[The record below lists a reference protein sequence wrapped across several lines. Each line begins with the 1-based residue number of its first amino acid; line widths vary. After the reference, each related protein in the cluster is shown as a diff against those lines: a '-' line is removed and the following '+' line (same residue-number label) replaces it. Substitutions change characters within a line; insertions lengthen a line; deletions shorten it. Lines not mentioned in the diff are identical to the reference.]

1 MGKPSA
7 PPQIRHENG
16 TPLHELRE
24 DLAYFMTPITETENP
39 VAEERKGAVFRL
51 LYLFERYREYLLLAA
66 ILIVSSLTAYA
77 IYKLTTE
84 IRIEDVRDALAATP
98 ASAILLSLLFTA
110 LSFVALICYDL
121 NAIEYVRKEKLPLVS
136 VAITSF
142 SAYAIGNTA
151 GFGALSAGAIRL
163 RAYLRLGLTPEE
175 IGKIVAFV
183 TLAFGLGI
191 LGVTAISVLVTAP
204 RLSAL
209 SGLDPTLIR
218 GISIAILLV
227 LSVLLFAGRGGR
239 RISIGALTVRLPD
252 SKTSSQQ
259 FLVSAL
265 DMAASATAL
274 YVLIPQDAVGW
285 PAFFAIYSTAIGLGL
300 ISHVPAGIG
309 IFEAVMV
316 SALGAHV
323 PVDRLLGSLLLYRL
337 IYNVLPLL
345 IAALALILVETRR
358 FALVPVAAA
367 FRQLE
372 PRLAPA
378 LISAL
383 SVVTGAIL
391 IFSSVTP
398 TNDDK
403 LVRLENYMPVPIV
416 ESAHF
421 VTSLLGLG
429 IFIAARGL
437 SNRLDAAWWFT
448 LVTSVAAL
456 FFANLRGVSPLEASL
471 LVVLILTLSMTHQ
484 RFKRPASLIHQALAP
499 SWVAAMAVIIA
510 SAVTLLFFVYRDVD
524 YSDSLWW
531 EFEIADEV
539 PRGLRAAAGL
549 ALSASAVAIY
559 SLLRPAKFRPQLP
572 TGDALEKALP
582 IVMAQGTADANLVRM
597 GDKQILLSDSGNCF
611 IMYGIQGRSWVA
623 LFDPVGDEE
632 EAQEL
637 LWRFVE
643 MAQAA
648 GARAVLYQI
657 TPALLG
663 FCADAGL
670 RAYKLGEAA
679 TVSLPGFELK
689 GGRMANL
696 RQTVSKA
703 QREDLEFHVVAAGE
717 EVDAV
722 MEQLQAVSDS
732 WLQQHDTREK
742 TFSLG
747 AFDPAY
753 IRSQPVALL
762 KQQDRIVAFA
772 TLLVT
777 DTKMEG
783 SVDLMRFLPEAPKG
797 SMDFLFV
804 RIIEYLRD
812 EGFQSFNLG
821 MAPLSGMSRRESAPV
836 WDRIGGVIFEH
847 AERFY
852 NFKGLKAYKSKFA
865 PRWEARYIAVSGN
878 ASPVMAIMDVT
889 VLIGGGLRGVV
900 GK

>member
-1 MGKPSA
+1 MNS
-7 PPQIRHENG
+7 
-16 TPLHELRE
+16 
-24 DLAYFMTPITETENP
+24 MSETENP

-51 LYLFERYREYLLLAA
+51 LYLFERYREYLLLTA
-66 ILIVSSLTAYA
+66 ILVVSGLTAYA

-98 ASAILLSLLFTA
+98 TSAILLSLLFTA

-121 NAIEYVRKEKLPLVS
+121 TAIEYVRKEKLPLVS

-209 SGLDPTLIR
+209 SGLDPMLIR
-218 GISIAILLV
+218 GISIVILLI
-227 LSVLLFAGRGGR
+227 LTALLIAGRGGR
-239 RISIGALTVRLPD
+239 RITIGALTVRLPD

-403 LVRLENYMPVPIV
+403 LVRLENYMPLPIV

-421 VTSLLGLG
+421 ITSLLGLG

-448 LVTSVAAL
+448 VVTSVAAL

-471 LVVLILTLSMTHQ
+471 LVVLILALSMTHQ
-484 RFKRPASLIHQALAP
+484 RFTRPASLIHQVLAP
-499 SWVAAMAVIIA
+499 SWVAAMAVIVA

-549 ALSASAVAIY
+549 ALAASAVAIY

-572 TGDALEKALP
+572 TGDAMEKALP

-597 GDKQILLSDSGNCF
+597 GDKQILFSESGNCF

-643 MAQAA
+643 LAQAA

-657 TPALLG
+657 SPALLG

-679 TVSLPGFELK
+679 TVALPGFELK

-696 RQTVSKA
+696 RQTVGKA
-703 QREDLEFHVVAAGE
+703 QRDDLEFHVAAAGD
-717 EVDAV
+717 EVDAI
-722 MEQLQAVSDS
+722 MGELQAVSDA

-747 AFDPAY
+747 GFDPDY
-753 IRSQPVALL
+753 IRSQPVGLL
-762 KQQDRIVAFA
+762 KQHGRIVAFA
-772 TLLVT
+772 NLLVT
-777 DTKMEG
+777 DAKMEG
-783 SVDLMRFLPEAPKG
+783 SVDLMRFLPDAPKG

-812 EGFQSFNLG
+812 QGFQTFNLG

-889 VLIGGGLRGVV
+889 VLIGGGIRGVV

>member
-1 MGKPSA
+1 
-7 PPQIRHENG
+7 
-16 TPLHELRE
+16 
-24 DLAYFMTPITETENP
+24 MTKSQET
-39 VAEERKGAVFRL
+39 VQDAEEEPKGALTRL
-51 LYLFERYREYLLLAA
+51 LYVFERYRDYFMLLAILVVSA
-66 ILIVSSLTAYA
+66 ITAYA
-77 IYKLTTE
+77 IYSLTQE
-84 IRIEDVRDALAATP
+84 IRIEDVRFALADTP
-98 ASAILLSLLFTA
+98 LSAIALSMLFTA
-110 LSFVALICYDL
+110 LSFVAMIAYDL
-121 NAIEYVRKEKLPLVS
+121 NAIDYVRREKLPLIS

-142 SAYAIGNTA
+142 TAYAVGNTA

-191 LGVTAISVLVTAP
+191 LTVTALSVLVTAP
-204 RLSAL
+204 KLSTL
-209 SGLDPTLIR
+209 SGIDAQVIR
-218 GISIAILLV
+218 AVAVIVLV
-227 LSVLLFAGRGGR
+227 IMSGLMFVGRDGR
-239 RISIGALTVRLPD
+239 RIKIGILTLKLPD
-252 SKTSSQQ
+252 SKTSSRQ

-265 DMAASATAL
+265 DMAAAASAL
-274 YVLIPQDAVGW
+274 YVLLPQNSVSW
-285 PAFFAIYSTAIGLGL
+285 PVFFAIYSTAVGIGL

-309 IFEAVMV
+309 IFETVV
-316 SALGAHV
+316 VTTLGNNV
-323 PVDRLLGSLLLYRL
+323 DVDRVLGGLLLYRL

-345 IAALALILVETRR
+345 IAALALIFVEARR
-358 FALVPVAAA
+358 FAVVPVAAA

-383 SVVTGAIL
+383 TVVTAAIL

-398 TNDDK
+398 TSDAK
-403 LVRLENYMPVPIV
+403 LVRLEDYIPVSIV

-421 VTSLLGLG
+421 ISSLLGLAL
-429 IFIAARGL
+429 FLSARGL
-437 SNRLDAAWWFT
+437 SNRLDAAWWVA
-448 LVTSVAAL
+448 LITSVAAL
-456 FFANLRGVSPLEASL
+456 FFANLRAVSPLEAAL
-471 LVVLILTLSMTHQ
+471 LVVLILALSMTHR
-484 RFKRPASLIHQALAP
+484 RFKRPASLIHQVLAP
-499 SWVAAMAVIIA
+499 SWIAAMLVIVA

-524 YSDSLWW
+524 YSNGLWW
-531 EFEIADEV
+531 QFEVADEV
-539 PRGLRAAAGL
+539 PRSLRATAGL
-549 ALSASAVAIY
+549 ALSALAVALF
-559 SLLRPAKFRPQLP
+559 SLLRPAKFRPEAP
-572 TGDALEKALP
+572 AGVDIDKALP
-582 IVMAQGTADANLVRM
+582 LVMRQGVADANLVRM
-597 GDKQILLSDSGNCF
+597 GDKQILMSESGNCF
-611 IMYGIQGRSWVA
+611 IMFGVQGRSWVA

-632 EAQEL
+632 EAPEL

-648 GARAVLYQI
+648 GGRAVLYQA
-657 TPALLG
+657 TPTILG
-663 FCADAGL
+663 FCADAGM

-679 TVSLPGFELK
+679 TVALPAFDLK

-696 RQTVSKA
+696 RQTIGKA
-703 QREDLEFHVVAAGE
+703 QREALEFHVAAAGA
-717 EVDAV
+717 EVDAL
-722 MEQLQAVSDS
+722 MDELRAVSDS
-732 WLQQHDTREK
+732 WLLQHDTREK

-747 AFDPAY
+747 AFHPDY

-762 KQQDRIVAFA
+762 RQNGRIVAFA

-777 DTKMEG
+777 DMKIEG
-783 SVDLMRFLPEAPKG
+783 SVDLMRFVPDAPKG

-812 EGFQSFNLG
+812 EGFQTFNLG
-821 MAPLSGMSRRESAPV
+821 MAPLSGMSKRESAPV
-836 WDRIGGVIFEH
+836 WDRLGGVIFEH

>member
-1 MGKPSA
+1 MTSA
-7 PPQIRHENG
+7 
-16 TPLHELRE
+16 
-24 DLAYFMTPITETENP
+24 AETEKP
-39 VAEERKGAVFRL
+39 AIEEKKGAILRL
-51 LYLFERYREYLLLAA
+51 LYVFERYREYLLLAA
-66 ILIVSSLTAYA
+66 ILTVSGITAYA
-77 IYKLTTE
+77 IYALTKE
-84 IRIEDVRDALAATP
+84 IRIEDVRDALAAT
-98 ASAILLSLLFTA
+98 SLQSILLSLLFTA
-110 LSFVALICYDL
+110 LSFVALIAYDI
-121 NAIEYVRKEKLPLVS
+121 NAIDYVRKEKLPLVS
-136 VAITSF
+136 VAIASF
-142 SAYAIGNTA
+142 TAYAVGNTA

-175 IGKIVAFV
+175 IGKVIAFV

-191 LGVTAISVLVTAP
+191 LTVTALSVLVTAP
-204 RLSAL
+204 RLASL
-209 SGLDPTLIR
+209 SGLDPQLIR
-218 GISIAILLV
+218 IIASAILV
-227 LSVLLFAGRGGR
+227 VMAVLLYIGRNGR
-239 RISIGALTVRLPD
+239 RISLGFLTVRLPD
-252 SKTSSQQ
+252 SKTASRQ

-274 YVLIPQDAVGW
+274 YVLIPQTAVGW
-285 PAFFAIYSTAIGLGL
+285 PTFFAIYSTAVGLGL

-316 SALGAHV
+316 SALGSHV
-323 PVDRLLGSLLLYRL
+323 EVDRILGSLLLYRL

-345 IAALALILVETRR
+345 IAALALIVVEARR
-358 FALVPVAAA
+358 FAIVPVAAA

-378 LISAL
+378 LISTL

-403 LVRLENYMPVPIV
+403 LVRLETYMPVSIV

-421 VTSLLGLG
+421 IASLLGLALFLTG
-429 IFIAARGL
+429 RGL
-437 SNRLDAAWWFT
+437 SNRLDAAWWMA
-448 LVTSVAAL
+448 LITSIAAL
-456 FFANLRGVSPLEASL
+456 FFANLRAVSPLEASL
-471 LVVLILTLSMTHQ
+471 LIVLILALSMTHR
-484 RFKRPASLIHQALAP
+484 RFRRPASLIHQALAP
-499 SWVAAMAVIIA
+499 SWVAAMAVIVG
-510 SAVTLLFFVYRDVD
+510 SAITLLFFVYRDVD
-524 YSDSLWW
+524 YSNGLWW

-549 ALSASAVAIY
+549 ALAASAVAVY

-572 TGDALEKALP
+572 TGEALEKALP
-582 IVMAQGTADANLVRM
+582 IVMAGVAADANLVRM

-679 TVSLPGFELK
+679 TVSLPDFELK

-703 QREDLEFHVVAAGE
+703 QREDIEFQVVEAGAD
-717 EVDAV
+717 VDAV
-722 MEQLQAVSDS
+722 MHELQAVSDS

-747 AFDPAY
+747 AFDPSY

-762 KQQDRIVAFA
+762 RQHGRIVAFA

-783 SVDLMRFLPEAPKG
+783 SVDLMRFLPDAPKG

-812 EGFQSFNLG
+812 QGFQSFNLG

-889 VLIGGGLRGVV
+889 VLIGGGIRGVV

>member
-1 MGKPSA
+1 MIPV
-7 PPQIRHENG
+7 
-16 TPLHELRE
+16 
-24 DLAYFMTPITETENP
+24 TETENP

-66 ILIVSSLTAYA
+66 ILIVSGLTAFA

-98 ASAILLSLLFTA
+98 TSAILLSLVFTA

-121 NAIEYVRKEKLPLVS
+121 TAIDYVRKEKLPLVS

-191 LGVTAISVLVTAP
+191 LGVTALSTLVTAP
-204 RLSAL
+204 RLSSL
-209 SGLDPTLIR
+209 SGVDATLIR

-227 LSVLLFAGRGGR
+227 MGTLFFLGRGGR
-239 RISIGALTVRLPD
+239 RINVGPLTIRLPD
-252 SKTSSQQ
+252 NKTSSQQ

-274 YVLIPQDAVGW
+274 YVLIPQDAIGW
-285 PAFFAIYSTAIGLGL
+285 PSFFAIYSTAVGLGL

-345 IAALALILVETRR
+345 IAVLALILVETRR

-378 LISAL
+378 LISAV

-421 VTSLLGLG
+421 ITSLLGLG

-437 SNRLDAAWWFT
+437 ANRLDAAWWFT
-448 LVTSVAAL
+448 LVTSAAAL
-456 FFANLRGVSPLEASL
+456 FFANLRGVSALEASL
-471 LVVLILTLSMTHQ
+471 LVVLILALSMTHQ

-510 SAVTLLFFVYRDVD
+510 SAITLLFFVYRDVD

-549 ALSASAVAIY
+549 AMAASAVALY
-559 SLLRPAKFRPQLP
+559 SLLRPAKFRPKLP

-582 IVMAQGTADANLVRM
+582 IVMESNAADANLVRM
-597 GDKQILLSDSGNCF
+597 GDKQVLLSDSGRCF

-643 MAQAA
+643 MAHAA

-679 TVSLPGFELK
+679 TVCLPDFQLK

-703 QREDLEFHVVAAGE
+703 QREELEFHVVSAGA

-722 MEQLQAVSDS
+722 MDELQAVSDS
-732 WLQQHDTREK
+732 WLQEHDTREK

-747 AFDPAY
+747 AFDPDY

-762 KQQDRIVAFA
+762 RQSGRIVAFA

-783 SVDLMRFLPEAPKG
+783 SVDLMRFMPDAPKG

-804 RIIEYLRD
+804 RIIEHLRD
-812 EGFQSFNLG
+812 DGFQSFNLG
-821 MAPLSGMSRRESAPV
+821 MAPLSGMSQRESAPV

>member
-1 MGKPSA
+1 
-7 PPQIRHENG
+7 
-16 TPLHELRE
+16 
-24 DLAYFMTPITETENP
+24 MTPATDTENTG
-39 VAEERKGAVFRL
+39 EMEKKGALYRV

-66 ILIVSSLTAYA
+66 ILVVSAITAYA
-77 IYKLTTE
+77 IYSLTEE
-84 IRIEDVRDALAATP
+84 IRIEDVRDALADTP
-98 ASAILLSLLFTA
+98 VSAIGLSLLFTA
-110 LSFVALICYDL
+110 LSFAALVAYDL
-121 NAIEYVRKEKLPLVS
+121 NAIDYVRKEKLPLAS

-142 SAYAIGNTA
+142 TAYAVGNTA

-175 IGKIVAFV
+175 IGKIIAFV

-191 LGVTAISVLVTAP
+191 LTVTALSVLVTAP
-204 RLSAL
+204 RLAAL
-209 SGLDPTLIR
+209 SGLDPILIR
-218 GISIAILLV
+218 AIAIVV
-227 LSVLLFAGRGGR
+227 LIVMSAFLFVGRDGR
-239 RISIGALTVRLPD
+239 RVSLGPLTVRLPD
-252 SKTSSQQ
+252 SKTASRQ

-265 DMAASATAL
+265 DMAASASAL
-274 YVLIPQDAVGW
+274 YVLLPQDAVGW
-285 PAFFAIYSTAIGLGL
+285 PVFFAIYSTAIGIGL

-309 IFEAVMV
+309 IFEAVIV
-316 SALGAHV
+316 STLGSNV
-323 PVDRLLGSLLLYRL
+323 DVDRILGGLLLYRL

-345 IAALALILVETRR
+345 VASLALIIVETRR

-378 LISAL
+378 LISTLA
-383 SVVTGAIL
+383 VVTGAIL

-403 LVRLENYMPVPIV
+403 LVFLENYLPVPIV
-416 ESAHF
+416 EGAHF
-421 VTSLLGLG
+421 ITSLLGLA
-429 IFIAARGL
+429 IFLTARGL
-437 SNRLDAAWWFT
+437 SNRLDAAWWVT
-448 LVTSVAAL
+448 LLTSIAAL
-456 FFANLRGVSPLEASL
+456 FFANLRAVSPLEAAL
-471 LVVLILTLSMTHQ
+471 LIVLIGSLSMTHR
-484 RFKRPASLIHQALAP
+484 RFQRPASLIHQVLAP
-499 SWVAAMAVIIA
+499 SWVAAMLVIVA
-510 SAVTLLFFVYRDVD
+510 SAITLLFFVYRDVD
-524 YSDSLWW
+524 YSNSLWW
-531 EFEIADEV
+531 QFEIADEV
-539 PRGLRAAAGL
+539 PRGLRATAGL
-549 ALSASAVAIY
+549 ALSALAIALY
-559 SLLRPAKFRPQLP
+559 SLLRPAKHRPVAP
-572 TGDALEKALP
+572 AGGSIERALP
-582 IVMAQGTADANLVRM
+582 VVMAQGTADANLVRM
-597 GDKQILLSDSGNCF
+597 GDKQILMSESGKCF
-611 IMYGIQGRSWVA
+611 LMYGVQGRSWIA
-623 LFDPVGDEE
+623 LFDPIGDED
-632 EAQEL
+632 EAPEL
-637 LWRFVE
+637 LWQFVE

-648 GARAVLYQI
+648 GGRAVLYQI
-657 TPALLG
+657 TPSLLG
-663 FCADAGL
+663 FCADAGM

-679 TVSLPGFELK
+679 SVSLPGFDLK

-703 QREDLEFHVVAAGE
+703 QREALEFSVVPAGE
-717 EVDAV
+717 GVDAV
-722 MEQLQAVSDS
+722 MEELKAVSDA

-747 AFDPAY
+747 AFDPDY

-762 KQQDRIVAFA
+762 RQEGRIVAFA
-772 TLLVT
+772 TVLVT
-777 DTKMEG
+777 DAKMEG
-783 SVDLMRFLPEAPKG
+783 TVDLMRFLPDAPKG

-812 EGFQSFNLG
+812 EGFQTFNLG

>member
-1 MGKPSA
+1 
-7 PPQIRHENG
+7 
-16 TPLHELRE
+16 
-24 DLAYFMTPITETENP
+24 
-39 VAEERKGAVFRL
+39 
-51 LYLFERYREYLLLAA
+51 
-66 ILIVSSLTAYA
+66 
-77 IYKLTTE
+77 
-84 IRIEDVRDALAATP
+84 
-98 ASAILLSLLFTA
+98 
-110 LSFVALICYDL
+110 
-121 NAIEYVRKEKLPLVS
+121 
-136 VAITSF
+136 
-142 SAYAIGNTA
+142 
-151 GFGALSAGAIRL
+151 
-163 RAYLRLGLTPEE
+163 
-175 IGKIVAFV
+175 
-183 TLAFGLGI
+183 
-191 LGVTAISVLVTAP
+191 
-204 RLSAL
+204 
-209 SGLDPTLIR
+209 
-218 GISIAILLV
+218 
-227 LSVLLFAGRGGR
+227 
-239 RISIGALTVRLPD
+239 
-252 SKTSSQQ
+252 
-259 FLVSAL
+259 
-265 DMAASATAL
+265 
-274 YVLIPQDAVGW
+274 
-285 PAFFAIYSTAIGLGL
+285 
-300 ISHVPAGIG
+300 
-309 IFEAVMV
+309 
-316 SALGAHV
+316 
-323 PVDRLLGSLLLYRL
+323 
-337 IYNVLPLL
+337 
-345 IAALALILVETRR
+345 
-358 FALVPVAAA
+358 
-367 FRQLE
+367 
-372 PRLAPA
+372 
-378 LISAL
+378 
-383 SVVTGAIL
+383 
-391 IFSSVTP
+391 
-398 TNDDK
+398 
-403 LVRLENYMPVPIV
+403 MPVPIV

-421 VTSLLGLG
+421 ITSLLGLG

-437 SNRLDAAWWFT
+437 ANRLDAAWWFT
-448 LVTSVAAL
+448 LVTSIAAL
-456 FFANLRGVSPLEASL
+456 FFANLRGVSPLELSL
-471 LVVLILTLSMTHQ
+471 LVVLILALSMTHQ

-549 ALSASAVAIY
+549 ALAASAVAIY

-572 TGDALEKALP
+572 TGDALDKALP
-582 IVMAQGTADANLVRM
+582 IVMANGVADANLVRM

-643 MAQAA
+643 LAHAA

-679 TVSLPGFELK
+679 TVSLPSFELK

-703 QREDLEFHVVAAGE
+703 QREDLEFQVVAAGD

-722 MEQLQAVSDS
+722 MDELQTVSDA
-732 WLQQHDTREK
+732 WLQDHDTREK

-747 AFDPAY
+747 AFDPDY
-753 IRSQPVALL
+753 VRSQPVALL
-762 KQQDRIVAFA
+762 KQNGRIVAFA

-777 DTKMEG
+777 DTKIEG
-783 SVDLMRFLPEAPKG
+783 TVDLMRFLPDAAKG

-812 EGFQSFNLG
+812 QGFQSFNLG

>member
-1 MGKPSA
+1 
-7 PPQIRHENG
+7 
-16 TPLHELRE
+16 
-24 DLAYFMTPITETENP
+24 MTR
-39 VAEERKGAVFRL
+39 V
-51 LYLFERYREYLLLAA
+51 LYIFERYRDYFMLTA
-66 ILIVSSLTAYA
+66 ILVVSAITAYA
-77 IYKLTTE
+77 IYSLTQE
-84 IRIEDVRDALAATP
+84 IRIEDVRYALTDTP
-98 ASAILLSLLFTA
+98 TSAIALSVLFTA
-110 LSFVALICYDL
+110 LSFVAMIAYDL
-121 NAIEYVRKEKLPLVS
+121 NAIDYVRREKLPLVS

-142 SAYAIGNTA
+142 TAYAVGNTA

-175 IGKIVAFV
+175 IGKIIAFV

-191 LGVTAISVLVTAP
+191 LTVTALSVLVTAP

-209 SGLDPTLIR
+209 SGIDTQLIR
-218 GISIAILLV
+218 VVAIVILV
-227 LSVLLFAGRGGR
+227 IMSGLIFVGRDGR
-239 RISIGALTVRLPD
+239 QIKIGFLTLKLPD
-252 SKTSSQQ
+252 SKTSSRQ

-265 DMAASATAL
+265 DMAAAATAL
-274 YVLIPQDAVGW
+274 YVLLPANSVGW
-285 PAFFAIYSTAIGLGL
+285 PVFFAIYSTAVGIGL

-309 IFEAVMV
+309 IFETVV
-316 SALGAHV
+316 VTALGSNV
-323 PVDRLLGSLLLYRL
+323 DVDRVLGGLLLYRL

-345 IAALALILVETRR
+345 IAALALILVEARR
-358 FALVPVAAA
+358 FTLVPVAAA

-378 LISAL
+378 LISTLA
-383 SVVTGAIL
+383 VVTGAIL

-398 TNDDK
+398 TSDSK
-403 LVRLENYMPVPIV
+403 LVRLEDYMPVGIV

-421 VTSLLGLG
+421 ISSLLGLAL
-429 IFIAARGL
+429 FLSARGL
-437 SNRLDAAWWFT
+437 SNRLDAAWWVA
-448 LVTSVAAL
+448 LITSIAAF
-456 FFANLRGVSPLEASL
+456 FFANLRAVSPLEAAL
-471 LVVLILTLSMTHQ
+471 LIVLIAALSMTHR
-484 RFKRPASLIHQALAP
+484 RFKRPASLIHQVLAP
-499 SWVAAMAVIIA
+499 SWVVAMAVIIA

-524 YSDSLWW
+524 YSNSLWW
-531 EFEIADEV
+531 QFEIADEV
-539 PRGLRAAAGL
+539 PRSLRATAGL
-549 ALSASAVAIY
+549 ALSALAVALF
-559 SLLRPAKFRPQLP
+559 SLLRPAKFR
-572 TGDALEKALP
+572 LEAPAGGEIDKALP
-582 IVMAQGTADANLVRM
+582 IVMQQGVADANLVRM
-597 GDKQILLSDSGNCF
+597 GDKQILMSETGNCF
-611 IMYGIQGRSWVA
+611 IMYRVQGRSWVA

-632 EAQEL
+632 EAPEL

-648 GARAVLYQI
+648 GGRAVLYQI
-657 TPALLG
+657 TPAILG
-663 FCADAGL
+663 FCADAGM

-679 TVSLPGFELK
+679 YVSLPGFELK

-703 QREDLEFHVVAAGE
+703 QRESLEFHVALAGE

-722 MEQLQAVSDS
+722 MDELRFVSDS

-747 AFDPAY
+747 AFDPDY

-762 KQQDRIVAFA
+762 RQNGRIVAFA

-777 DTKMEG
+777 NVKMEG
-783 SVDLMRFLPEAPKG
+783 SVDLMRFLPDAPKG

-821 MAPLSGMSRRESAPV
+821 MAPLSGMSKRESAPV

-865 PRWEARYIAVSGN
+865 PSWEARYIAVSGN

>member
-1 MGKPSA
+1 
-7 PPQIRHENG
+7 
-16 TPLHELRE
+16 
-24 DLAYFMTPITETENP
+24 MTPATEAEKP
-39 VAEERKGAVFRL
+39 VVEERKGAVFRL

-66 ILIVSSLTAYA
+66 ILLVSGLTAYA

-98 ASAILLSLLFTA
+98 LSAILLSLLFTA
-110 LSFVALICYDL
+110 LSFAALICYDI

-142 SAYAIGNTA
+142 CAYAIGNTA

-175 IGKIVAFV
+175 VGKIVAFV
-183 TLAFGLGI
+183 TLAFGLSI
-191 LGVTAISVLVTAP
+191 LGVTAIAVLVTAP

-209 SGLDPTLIR
+209 SGLDPILIR
-218 GISIAILLV
+218 GISVLILVMLSALLV
-227 LSVLLFAGRGGR
+227 VGRGGR
-239 RISIGALTVRLPD
+239 SVSIGAITVRLPD

-323 PVDRLLGSLLLYRL
+323 PLDRLLGSLLLYRL

-358 FALVPVAAA
+358 FAFVPVAAA

-378 LISAL
+378 LIAAL
-383 SVVTGAIL
+383 SVLTGAIL

-398 TNDDK
+398 TSDDK

-448 LVTSVAAL
+448 LATSIAAL

-471 LVVLILTLSMTHQ
+471 LIVLILALSTTHR

-510 SAVTLLFFVYRDVD
+510 SAITLLFFVYRDVD

-539 PRGLRAAAGL
+539 PRGLRAAAAL
-549 ALSASAVAIY
+549 ALAASAVALY

-582 IVMAQGTADANLVRM
+582 IVMANGKAEANLVRM
-597 GDKQILLSDSGNCF
+597 GDKQILLSDSGKCF

-623 LFDPVGDEE
+623 LFDPVGDQE
-632 EAQEL
+632 EATEL

-643 MAQAA
+643 MAHAA
-648 GARAVLYQI
+648 GARAVFYQI

-679 TVSLPGFELK
+679 KVHLPNFHLK
-689 GGRMANL
+689 GTRMQNL
-696 RQTVSKA
+696 RSAISKA
-703 QREDLEFHVVAAGE
+703 QRDELEFQVINAGAE
-717 EVDAV
+717 ADAV
-722 MEQLQAVSDS
+722 MDELQAVSDA
-732 WLQQHDTREK
+732 WLEQHDTREK

-747 AFDPAY
+747 SFEPDY

-762 KQQDRIVAFA
+762 RQHGRIVAFA

-777 DTKMEG
+777 DAKLEA
-783 SVDLMRFLPEAPKG
+783 SVDLMRFLPDAPKG

-804 RIIEYLRD
+804 RIIEHLRD

-821 MAPLSGMSRRESAPV
+821 MAPLSGMSKRDSAPV

>member
-1 MGKPSA
+1 
-7 PPQIRHENG
+7 
-16 TPLHELRE
+16 
-24 DLAYFMTPITETENP
+24 MTPTTETETP
-39 VAEERKGAVFRL
+39 VAEERKGALFRL

-66 ILIVSSLTAYA
+66 ILVVSSLTAYA
-77 IYKLTTE
+77 IYRLTTE

-98 ASAILLSLLFTA
+98 TSAILLSLLFTA
-110 LSFVALICYDL
+110 LSFAALICYDL

-136 VAITSF
+136 VAIASF
-142 SAYAIGNTA
+142 TAYAIGNTA

-191 LGVTAISVLVTAP
+191 LSVTAISVLVTAP
-204 RLSAL
+204 RLASL
-209 SGLDPTLIR
+209 SGLDPTVTR
-218 GISIAILLV
+218 GIAIAVLLV
-227 LSVLLFAGRGGR
+227 MSALLIIGRGGR
-239 RISIGALTVRLPD
+239 RIKLGFLTIRLPD
-252 SKTSSQQ
+252 SKTASQQ

-274 YVLIPQDAVGW
+274 YVLIPQDAIGW
-285 PAFFAIYSTAIGLGL
+285 PVFFAIYSTATGLGI

-323 PVDRLLGSLLLYRL
+323 PVDRILGSLLLYRL

-378 LISAL
+378 LIAAL

-429 IFIAARGL
+429 IFVAARGL

-448 LVTSVAAL
+448 LGTSIAAL

-471 LVVLILTLSMTHQ
+471 LVILILTLSMTHR
-484 RFKRPASLIHQALAP
+484 RFKRPASLIHQVLAP
-499 SWVAAMAVIIA
+499 SWVAAMAVIVA

-549 ALSASAVAIY
+549 ALAASALSIY

-572 TGDALEKALP
+572 TDHALETALP
-582 IVMAQGTADANLVRM
+582 IVMANPTADANLVRM
-597 GDKQILLSDSGNCF
+597 GDKQILFSDSGNCF

-632 EAQEL
+632 EATEL

-679 TVSLPGFELK
+679 TVSLPGFDLK

-703 QREDLEFHVVAAGE
+703 QREELEFHVIAAGD

-722 MEQLQAVSDS
+722 MEELQAVSDS

-747 AFDPAY
+747 SFDPVY
-753 IRSQPVALL
+753 IRSQPVGLL
-762 KQQDRIVAFA
+762 RQGGRIVAFA

-777 DTKMEG
+777 DAKMEA
-783 SVDLMRFLPEAPKG
+783 SVDLMRFLPDAPKG

-812 EGFQSFNLG
+812 QGFQSFNLG
-821 MAPLSGMSRRESAPV
+821 MAPLSGMSQRESAPV

-865 PRWEARYIAVSGN
+865 PRWEARYIAFAGN

>member
-1 MGKPSA
+1 MEKPA
-7 PPQIRHENG
+7 I
-16 TPLHELRE
+16 
-24 DLAYFMTPITETENP
+24 
-39 VAEERKGAVFRL
+39 EEKKGAILRL
-51 LYLFERYREYLLLAA
+51 LYVFERYREYLLLAA
-66 ILIVSSLTAYA
+66 ILTVSGITAYA
-77 IYKLTTE
+77 IYALTKE

-98 ASAILLSLLFTA
+98 LQSILLSLLFTA
-110 LSFVALICYDL
+110 LSFVALIAYDI
-121 NAIEYVRKEKLPLVS
+121 NAIDYVRKEKLPLVS

-142 SAYAIGNTA
+142 TAYAVGNTA

-175 IGKIVAFV
+175 IGKVIAFV

-191 LGVTAISVLVTAP
+191 LTVTALSVLVTAP
-204 RLSAL
+204 RLASL
-209 SGLDPTLIR
+209 SGLDPQLIR
-218 GISIAILLV
+218 IIASAILV
-227 LSVLLFAGRGGR
+227 VMAVLLYIGRNGR
-239 RISIGALTVRLPD
+239 RISLGFLTVRLPD
-252 SKTSSQQ
+252 SKTASRQ

-274 YVLIPQDAVGW
+274 YVLIPQTAVGW
-285 PAFFAIYSTAIGLGL
+285 PTFFAIYSTAVGLGL

-316 SALGAHV
+316 SALGSHV
-323 PVDRLLGSLLLYRL
+323 EVDRILGSLLLYRL

-345 IAALALILVETRR
+345 IAALALIVVEARR
-358 FALVPVAAA
+358 FAIVPVAAA

-378 LISAL
+378 LISTL

-403 LVRLENYMPVPIV
+403 LVRLETYMPVSIV

-421 VTSLLGLG
+421 IASLLGLALFLTG
-429 IFIAARGL
+429 RGL
-437 SNRLDAAWWFT
+437 SNRLDAAWWMA
-448 LVTSVAAL
+448 LITSIAAL
-456 FFANLRGVSPLEASL
+456 FFANLRAVSPLEASL
-471 LVVLILTLSMTHQ
+471 LIVLILALSMTHR
-484 RFKRPASLIHQALAP
+484 RFRRPASLIHQALAP
-499 SWVAAMAVIIA
+499 SWVAAMAVIVG
-510 SAVTLLFFVYRDVD
+510 SAITLLFFVYRDVD
-524 YSDSLWW
+524 YSNGLWW

-549 ALSASAVAIY
+549 ALAASAVAVY

-572 TGDALEKALP
+572 TGEALEKALP
-582 IVMAQGTADANLVRM
+582 IVMAGVAADANLVRM

-679 TVSLPGFELK
+679 TVSLPDFELK

-703 QREDLEFHVVAAGE
+703 QREDIEFQVVEAGAD
-717 EVDAV
+717 VDAV
-722 MEQLQAVSDS
+722 MHELQAVSDS

-747 AFDPAY
+747 AFDPSY

-762 KQQDRIVAFA
+762 RQHGRIVAFA

-783 SVDLMRFLPEAPKG
+783 SVDLMRFLPDAPKG

-812 EGFQSFNLG
+812 QGFQSFNLG

-889 VLIGGGLRGVV
+889 VLIGGGIRGVV

>member
-1 MGKPSA
+1 MTSS
-7 PPQIRHENG
+7 HETDPTVTLEPKG
-16 TPLHELRE
+16 TL
-24 DLAYFMTPITETENP
+24 T
-39 VAEERKGAVFRL
+39 RL
-51 LYLFERYREYLLLAA
+51 LLIFERYRDYLMLAA
-66 ILIVSSLTAYA
+66 ILAVSAITAYA
-77 IYKLTTE
+77 IYALTSE
-84 IRIEDVRDALAATP
+84 IRIEDVRDALAETP
-98 ASAILLSLLFTA
+98 LSAIGLSLLFTA
-110 LSFVALICYDL
+110 LSFVAMIAYDL
-121 NAIEYVRKEKLPLVS
+121 NAIDYVRREKLPLAS

-142 SAYAIGNTA
+142 TAYAVGNTA

-191 LGVTAISVLVTAP
+191 LNITALSVLVTAP
-204 RLSAL
+204 RLSVM
-209 SGLDPTLIR
+209 SGLDPLLIR
-218 GISIAILLV
+218 GIAIFILAVMAILLFV
-227 LSVLLFAGRGGR
+227 GRNGR
-239 RISIGALTVRLPD
+239 RIHVGFLTLKLPD
-252 SKTSSQQ
+252 SKTASRQ

-265 DMAASATAL
+265 DMAAAASAL
-274 YVLIPQDAVGW
+274 YVLLPQDAVGW
-285 PAFFAIYSTAIGLGL
+285 PVFFAIYSTAVGIGL

-309 IFEAVMV
+309 IFETVMV
-316 SALGAHV
+316 SGLGENIH
-323 PVDRLLGSLLLYRL
+323 VDRILGGLLLYRL

-345 IAALALILVETRR
+345 VAALALVLVETRR

-367 FRQLE
+367 IRQLE

-378 LISAL
+378 LISTL

-403 LVRLENYMPVPIV
+403 LLSLQAYLPVPIV
-416 ESAHF
+416 EGAHF
-421 VTSLLGLG
+421 IASLLGLTL
-429 IFIAARGL
+429 FLTARGL
-437 SNRLDAAWWFT
+437 SNRLDAAWWVA
-448 LVTSVAAL
+448 LLTSVAAL
-456 FFANLRGVSPLEASL
+456 FFANLRAVSPLEGTL
-471 LVVLILTLSMTHQ
+471 LVVLILTLSMTHR
-484 RFKRPASLIHQALAP
+484 RFKRPASLIHQVLAP
-499 SWVAAMAVIIA
+499 SWIAAMLVIVA

-524 YSDSLWW
+524 YSNGLWW
-531 EFEIADEV
+531 QFEIADEV

-549 ALSASAVAIY
+549 ALAASAVAIY
-559 SLLRPAKFRPQLP
+559 SLLRPAKFRQQAPPDHHIEQ
-572 TGDALEKALP
+572 ALP
-582 IVMAQGTADANLVRM
+582 IVAKQGVADANLVRM
-597 GDKQILLSDSGNCF
+597 GDKQVLLSDSGKSF
-611 IMYGIQGRSWVA
+611 IMYRVQGRSWVA
-623 LFDPVGDEE
+623 LFDPVGDEA
-632 EAQEL
+632 EASEL

-648 GARAVLYQI
+648 GGRAVLYQI
-657 TPALLG
+657 TPAVLG

-679 TVSLPGFELK
+679 TVLLPGFDLK

-703 QREDLEFHVVAAGE
+703 QREDLVFEVAAAGE
-717 EVDAV
+717 EVDAI
-722 MEQLQAVSDS
+722 MEELRAVSDS
-732 WLQQHDTREK
+732 WLEQHDTREK

-747 AFDPAY
+747 AFDPDY
-753 IRSQPVALL
+753 IRSQPVAILRQ
-762 KQQDRIVAFA
+762 KGRMVAFA

-777 DTKMEG
+777 EAREEG
-783 SVDLMRFLPEAPKG
+783 SVDLMRFVEEAPKG

-812 EGFQSFNLG
+812 QGYQSFNLG

-836 WDRIGGVIFEH
+836 WDRIGSVIFEH

-865 PRWEARYIAVSGN
+865 PRWEPRYIAVSGN
-878 ASPVMAIMDVT
+878 ASPIMAIMDVT

>member
-1 MGKPSA
+1 
-7 PPQIRHENG
+7 
-16 TPLHELRE
+16 
-24 DLAYFMTPITETENP
+24 MTPETTPDIP
-39 VAEERKGAVFRL
+39 VDEVRKGLRYRL
-51 LYLFERYREYLLLAA
+51 LYVFEHYREYLTLAA
-66 ILIVSSLTAYA
+66 ILIVSGITAYA
-77 IYKLTTE
+77 IYALTKE
-84 IRIEDVRDALAATP
+84 IRIEDVRDALADTP
-98 ASAILLSLLFTA
+98 TSAIILSLIFTA
-110 LSFVALICYDL
+110 VSFAALIAFDM
-121 NAIEYVRKEKLPLVS
+121 NAIEYVRKERLPLVS

-142 SAYAIGNTA
+142 TAYAIGNTA

-175 IGKIVAFV
+175 VAKVVAFV
-183 TLAFGLGI
+183 TLAFGIGI
-191 LGVTAISVLVTAP
+191 LALTAVSMLVTAP
-204 RLSAL
+204 RLAAL
-209 SGLDPTLIR
+209 SGIDPILIR
-218 GISIAILLV
+218 GISIAILAV
-227 LSVLLFAGRGGR
+227 MAALLFIGRNGR
-239 RISIGALTVRLPD
+239 RITLGFLTVRLPD
-252 SKTSSQQ
+252 SKTASRQ
-259 FLVSAL
+259 FLVCAL

-285 PAFFAIYSTAIGLGL
+285 PAFFAIYSTAVGLGIL
-300 ISHVPAGIG
+300 SHVPAGIG

-316 SALGAHV
+316 SALGSHV
-323 PVDRLLGSLLLYRL
+323 AIDHLLGSLLLYRL

-345 IAALALILVETRR
+345 IATIALILVETRR
-358 FALVPVAAA
+358 FALVPMAAA

-383 SVVTGAIL
+383 AVVTGAIL

-403 LVRLENYMPVPIV
+403 LLRLQNYMPVTVV

-421 VTSLLGLG
+421 VTSLLGLAM
-429 IFIAARGL
+429 FIAARGL

-448 LVTSVAAL
+448 LATGIAAL
-456 FFANLRGVSPLEASL
+456 FFGNLRGVSPLEASL
-471 LVVLILTLSMTHQ
+471 LVTLILALARTH
-484 RFKRPASLIHQALAP
+484 RWFKRPASLIHQVLAP
-499 SWVAAMAVIIA
+499 SWVAAMAVIVA

-524 YSDSLWW
+524 YSNSLWW

-549 ALSASAVAIY
+549 ALAAAAISIY
-559 SLLRPAKFRPQLP
+559 SLLRPAKARPQLP
-572 TGDALEKALP
+572 TGDALERALQ
-582 IVMAQGTADANLVRM
+582 IVMTNPTADANLVRM
-597 GDKQILLSDSGNCF
+597 GDKQVLLSDSGNCF

-623 LFDPVGDEE
+623 LFDPVGDEGE
-632 EAQEL
+632 VTEL

-679 TVSLPGFELK
+679 TVALPGFELK

-696 RQTVSKA
+696 RQTVGKA
-703 QREDLEFHVVAAGE
+703 QRENLDFAVAAAGD
-717 EVDAV
+717 EVDAI
-722 MEQLQAVSDS
+722 MDELQAVSDA

-747 AFDPAY
+747 AFDPTY

-762 KQQDRIVAFA
+762 RQGGRIVAFA

-777 DTKMEG
+777 DAKMEG
-783 SVDLMRFLPEAPKG
+783 SVDLMRFLPDAPKG

-804 RIIEYLRD
+804 RIIEHLRD
-812 EGFQSFNLG
+812 LGFQSFNLG

-865 PRWEARYIAVSGN
+865 PSWEARYIAVSGN

>member
-1 MGKPSA
+1 
-7 PPQIRHENG
+7 
-16 TPLHELRE
+16 
-24 DLAYFMTPITETENP
+24 MTPATETEKN
-39 VAEERKGAVFRL
+39 VDEERKGGVFRL

-66 ILIVSSLTAYA
+66 ILAVSSLTAYA
-77 IYKLTTE
+77 IYSLTRE

-98 ASAILLSLLFTA
+98 LSAILLSLLFTA
-110 LSFVALICYDL
+110 LSFVAMIAYDI
-121 NAIEYVRKEKLPLVS
+121 NAIDYVRKEKLPLVS

-142 SAYAIGNTA
+142 TAYAVGNTA

-175 IGKIVAFV
+175 IAKIIAFV

-191 LGVTAISVLVTAP
+191 LMVTALSVLVTAP
-204 RLSAL
+204 RLAAL
-209 SGLDPTLIR
+209 SGIDAQVIR
-218 GISIAILLV
+218 AIATAVIV
-227 LSVLLFAGRGGR
+227 VMAVLLYIGRDGR
-239 RISIGALTVRLPD
+239 RISIGFLTVRLPD
-252 SKTSSQQ
+252 SKTASRQ

-265 DMAASATAL
+265 DMAAAATAL
-274 YVLIPQDAVGW
+274 YVLIPQNAVGW
-285 PAFFAIYSTAIGLGL
+285 PTFFAIYSTAVGLGL
-300 ISHVPAGIG
+300 LSHVPAGIG

-316 SALGAHV
+316 SALGSNV
-323 PVDRLLGSLLLYRL
+323 DVDRILGSLLLYRL

-345 IAALALILVETRR
+345 VAALALILAETRR

-403 LVRLENYMPVPIV
+403 LVRLENYMPVSIV

-421 VTSLLGLG
+421 VTSLLGLAL
-429 IFIAARGL
+429 FIAARGL

-448 LVTSVAAL
+448 LATSVAAL

-471 LVVLILTLSMTHQ
+471 LVVLIMTLSMTHR
-484 RFKRPASLIHQALAP
+484 RFKRPASLIHQVLAP
-499 SWVAAMAVIIA
+499 SWVAAMAVIVA

-549 ALSASAVAIY
+549 ALAASAVAIY
-559 SLLRPAKFRPQLP
+559 SLLRPAKSRPQLP
-572 TGDALEKALP
+572 TGDALDKALP
-582 IVMAQGTADANLVRM
+582 IVMAGGAADANLVRM
-597 GDKQILLSDSGNCF
+597 GDKQVLLSDSGKCF

-679 TVSLPGFELK
+679 TVSLPDFQLK

-696 RQTVSKA
+696 RQTISKA
-703 QREDLEFHVVAAGE
+703 QREDLEFHVAAAGA
-717 EVDAV
+717 EVDAI
-722 MEQLQAVSDS
+722 MDELQAVSDS

-747 AFDPAY
+747 SFDPAY

-762 KQQDRIVAFA
+762 KQHGRIVAFA

-777 DTKMEG
+777 DAKIEG
-783 SVDLMRFLPEAPKG
+783 SVDLMRFVPDAPKG

-812 EGFQSFNLG
+812 EDFQSFNLG

>member
-1 MGKPSA
+1 
-7 PPQIRHENG
+7 
-16 TPLHELRE
+16 
-24 DLAYFMTPITETENP
+24 MTPETTPDIP
-39 VAEERKGAVFRL
+39 VDEVRKGLRYRL
-51 LYLFERYREYLLLAA
+51 LYVFEHYREYLTLAA
-66 ILIVSSLTAYA
+66 ILIVSGITAYA
-77 IYKLTTE
+77 IYALTKE
-84 IRIEDVRDALAATP
+84 IRIEDVRDALADTP
-98 ASAILLSLLFTA
+98 TSAIILSLIFTA
-110 LSFVALICYDL
+110 VSFAALIAFDM
-121 NAIEYVRKEKLPLVS
+121 NAIEYVRKERLPLVS

-142 SAYAIGNTA
+142 TAYAIGNTA

-175 IGKIVAFV
+175 VAKVVAFV
-183 TLAFGLGI
+183 TLAFGIGI
-191 LGVTAISVLVTAP
+191 LALTAVSMLVTAP
-204 RLSAL
+204 RLAAL
-209 SGLDPTLIR
+209 SGIDSILIR
-218 GISIAILLV
+218 GISIAILAV
-227 LSVLLFAGRGGR
+227 MAALLFIGRNGR
-239 RISIGALTVRLPD
+239 RITLGFLTVRLPD
-252 SKTSSQQ
+252 SKTASRQ
-259 FLVSAL
+259 FLVCAL

-285 PAFFAIYSTAIGLGL
+285 PAFFAIYSTAVGLGIL
-300 ISHVPAGIG
+300 SHVPAGIG

-316 SALGAHV
+316 SALGSHV
-323 PVDRLLGSLLLYRL
+323 AIDHLLGSLLLYRL

-345 IAALALILVETRR
+345 IATIALILVETRR
-358 FALVPVAAA
+358 FALVPMAAA

-383 SVVTGAIL
+383 AVVTGAIL

-403 LVRLENYMPVPIV
+403 LLRLQNYMPVTVV

-421 VTSLLGLG
+421 VTSLLGLAM
-429 IFIAARGL
+429 FIAARGL

-448 LVTSVAAL
+448 LATGIAAL
-456 FFANLRGVSPLEASL
+456 FFGNLRGVSPLEASL
-471 LVVLILTLSMTHQ
+471 LVTLILALARTH
-484 RFKRPASLIHQALAP
+484 RWFKRPASLIHQVLAP
-499 SWVAAMAVIIA
+499 SWVAAMAVIVA

-524 YSDSLWW
+524 YSNSLWW

-549 ALSASAVAIY
+549 ALAAAAISIY
-559 SLLRPAKFRPQLP
+559 SLLRPAKARPQLP
-572 TGDALEKALP
+572 TGDALERALQ
-582 IVMAQGTADANLVRM
+582 IVMTNPTADANLVRM

-623 LFDPVGDEE
+623 LFDPVGDEG
-632 EAQEL
+632 EATEL

-679 TVSLPGFELK
+679 TVALPGFELK

-696 RQTVSKA
+696 RQTVGKA
-703 QREDLEFHVVAAGE
+703 QRENLDFAVAAAGD
-717 EVDAV
+717 EVDAI
-722 MEQLQAVSDS
+722 MEELQAVSDA

-747 AFDPAY
+747 AFDPTY

-762 KQQDRIVAFA
+762 RQGGRIVAFA

-777 DTKMEG
+777 DAKMEG
-783 SVDLMRFLPEAPKG
+783 SVDLMRFLPDAPKG

-804 RIIEYLRD
+804 RIIEHLRD
-812 EGFQSFNLG
+812 LGFQSFNLG

-865 PRWEARYIAVSGN
+865 PSWEARYIAVSGN